1 MAIRNV
7 AWFGTGNIGR
17 AALDAVAAC
26 GRFKITL
33 LARRDLEFTPPPNLI
48 DALRG
53 NDAVVVFTKFA
64 PGSTPDK
71 IQIPLIDAAIEAGVK
86 LFVPSEWAP
95 DTAGGNGATETC
107 IGPATMGPNGVLGPK
122 RATHNY
128 LFGRATEGLISYAL
142 VYPGIIIEAVFKTGM
157 LQFDFEKRVARLPD
171 GGIHSF
177 STTSLRTLGK
187 AIIGL
192 LSEYPKTKNRLLYI
206 ADGITTQLDI
216 LKVAEEVT
224 QQRWDKVSFP
234 ITETKIAAQGRIDEG
249 TFGFREFGEVLTV
262 PFFSGM
268 TIWKELDNSLLKLAE
283 SETVHPE
290 EEARRVVT
298 KITKCA

>member
-1 MAIRNV
+1 M
-7 AWFGTGNIGR
+7 
-17 AALDAVAAC
+17 
-26 GRFKITL
+26 
-33 LARRDLEFTPPPNLI
+33 
-48 DALRG
+48 
-53 NDAVVVFTKFA
+53 VFTKFA

-95 DTAGGNGATETC
+95 DTAGGNGATATS

-142 VYPGIIIEAVFKTGM
+142 VYPGIIIESGEYPRYLDNIGLTNLVFKTGM

-234 ITETKIAAQGRIDEG
+234 ITETKIAAQRRIDEG
-249 TFGFREFGEVLTV
+249 TFSFREFGEVLTV

-268 TIWKELDNSLLKLAE
+268 TIWKELDNSLLKLVE
-283 SETVHPE
+283 SESVHPQ
-290 EEARRVVT
+290 EEARRVIT
-298 KITKCA
+298 KITK